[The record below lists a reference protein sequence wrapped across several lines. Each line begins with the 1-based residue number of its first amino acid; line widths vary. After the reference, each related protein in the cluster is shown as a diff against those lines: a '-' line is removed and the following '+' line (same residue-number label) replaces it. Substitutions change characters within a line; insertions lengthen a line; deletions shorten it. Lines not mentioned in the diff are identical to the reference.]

1 MRDRDPIRFLAMEY
15 YLLMWNR
22 SFEITIGSSS
32 ICGAF
37 VRGVIGANFPSVDAA
52 RMSNDAT
59 KLADPARL
67 AQARAHEAGSQSY
80 LALHR
85 FNFAIPKPEVAGI
98 RFNPRPKWGMGPVPH
113 SGRLLVD
120 LRHGKSREFIL
131 LGNQDG
137 AALVGEVGRL
147 GYPGAP

>member
-1 MRDRDPIRFLAMEY
+1 MSDHDPIRFLAMEY

-22 SFEITIGSSS
+22 SFEITISSSS

-37 VRGVIGANFPSVDAA
+37 VRGVIAANFPSVDAA

-59 KLADPARL
+59 KLANPGRL
-67 AQARAHEAGSQSY
+67 AQARVHEAGSQSY
-80 LALHR
+80 LELHR

-120 LRHGKSREFIL
+120 LRRGRSRELIL
-131 LGNQDG
+131 LGDQDG
-137 AALVGEVGRL
+137 AELLGKARQL
-147 GYPGAP
+147 GYPGAA